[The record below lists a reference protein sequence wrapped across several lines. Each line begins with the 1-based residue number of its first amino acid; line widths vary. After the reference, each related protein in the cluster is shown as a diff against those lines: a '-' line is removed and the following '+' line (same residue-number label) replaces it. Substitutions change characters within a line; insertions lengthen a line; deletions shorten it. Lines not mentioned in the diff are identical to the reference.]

1 MRNKKRLKSVD
12 VALLRELWADVD
24 YSAQETAHMLG
35 VCITSLDA
43 LVKKHNLRTP
53 KPYKAPPRTA
63 KKDPTQEEIAAA
75 TKAIREKNLKLKR
88 AAPHKPWTGNSFR
101 SRKTYIINPVGVSG
115 VAINC
120 RDYT

>member
-1 MRNKKRLKSVD
+1 MRSKTRLQDVD
-12 VALLRELWADVD
+12 INLLRELWQDVD
-24 YSAQETAHMLG
+24 YSVQETAHMLG
-35 VCITSLDA
+35 ICVSSLDA
-43 LVKKHNLRTP
+43 LVKRHDLRTP

-63 KKDPTQEEIAAA
+63 KKDPTPEEIAAA

-101 SRKTYIINPVGVSG
+101 SRKTYIINRVGVSG